1 MRTSLLLLVAS
12 IASLGTGCAMTGK
25 TKTTS
30 GKSMTY
36 DCSGAGKGWDD
47 CTKQADAQCGSG
59 GYTVVSRKI
68 DSQSTASGTSEMS
81 RVLTVSCK

>member
-1 MRTSLLLLVAS
+1 MRTSSWLFVVS

-25 TKTTS
+25 TTS
-30 GKSMTY
+30 GKTMTY

-47 CTKQADAQCGSG
+47 CTKQADAQCGPNS
-59 GYTVVSRKI
+59 YTIVSRKI

>member
-12 IASLGTGCAMTGK
+12 IASLGTGCAMTA
-25 TKTTS
+25 KTTS
-30 GKSMTY
+30 GKTMTY

>member
-1 MRTSLLLLVAS
+1 MRTTSLLFLVS
-12 IASLGTGCAMTGK
+12 IATLGTGCAMNRTSNTAK
-25 TKTTS
+25 T
-30 GKSMTY
+30 MNY

-47 CTKQADAQCGSG
+47 CEKQAAAQCGAK
-59 GYTVVSRKI
+59 GYTIISRKI